1 MNSTSATSIVQ
12 LLKENPQ
19 NAKLL
24 LLGGIIIF
32 VVVTFFQSINKSK
45 KVKPSVAT
53 KEPTAKLNKNRK
65 FGHWIPDYEFQTP
78 IPTAFENWDIKET
91 RPIPYRAFK
100 HKYAINMGIRNMEW
114 DNWFELDNEWE
125 KFHNHKL
132 ERVEERGTEL
142 FGTLPPA
149 QDAVYELLDEMWQY
163 LPNRYPTLFKQKEYG
178 LDNLVTG
185 EVHVFKE
192 GFRTEKQE
200 DPALTVA
207 KMVQD
212 DFAIMMENEEG
223 IYHLKAGAILLAGFW
238 RLKDK
243 LNMPLSMIH
252 TSGDVPKYNEKL
264 KSGMEKFF
272 IRQPCDK
279 PVVRN
284 NYFIQ
289 TDDHLPW
296 STSIGS
302 ESEEGIGWYTAEPA
316 TKAEQLY
323 FRSERQSLRRLPKSG
338 AIVFTIRTYFLPIA
352 ELAQEPYIPRR
363 LLNGMSTWDTDVQEY
378 KGWHK
383 YKDVIVPYL
392 EEKAR
397 EQEASGLVQEKEVYP
412 F

>member
-19 NAKLL
+19 NAKLV

-32 VVVTFFQSINKSK
+32 VVVTFFQSINKSR
-45 KVKPSVAT
+45 KVKPAIGIT
-53 KEPTAKLNKNRK
+53 EPTAKLNKNRK

-78 IPTAFENWDIKET
+78 IPPAFENWSIKET

-114 DNWFELDNEWE
+114 DSWFELDNEWE
-125 KFHNHKL
+125 KFHIHKL

-142 FGTLPPA
+142 YQTLPPA
-149 QDAVYELLDEMWQY
+149 RDAVYELLDEMWQY

-200 DPALTVA
+200 DPALTAA
-207 KMVQD
+207 KMIQD

-223 IYHLKAGAILLAGFW
+223 VYHLKAGAILLAGFW

-316 TKAEQLY
+316 THAEQLY

-338 AIVFTIRTYFLPIA
+338 AIVFTVRTYFLPIA

-397 EQEASGLVQEKEVYP
+397 EQEANGLVQEKEVYP